1 MFVHVVI
8 RYTCL
13 TIMYTNYFCTKIVKK
28 VGALYILSVDS
39 DTLAVFNL
47 LMLSFH
53 VCDMFN
59 LYAYSYCPCMVCS
72 MLHVTYF
79 IYKMQ
84 YHMIHTNNIMR
95 PYVCNNPLYLNQTV
109 VTVLQM

>member
-13 TIMYTNYFCTKIVKK
+13 TIMYNNYFCTKIVKK

-39 DTLAVFNL
+39 DTLDVFNL
-47 LMLSFH
+47 LTLSFP
-53 VCDMFN
+53 VCDMFGIYVYIYRIN
-59 LYAYSYCPCMVCS
+59 HVTCSICMRIILSLVCS

-84 YHMIHTNNIMR
+84 Y
-95 PYVCNNPLYLNQTV
+95 P
-109 VTVLQM
+109 